1 MLKAPFNQ
9 LTTQMA
15 ETDEITVGYWAIR
28 GLAAPLRMMVMF
40 AGRPLKSVHYE
51 CVSNVEK
58 NGFDHSAWFSVKDQ
72 LKAENP
78 LVNLPYVQV
87 GNGPLV
93 AQSNA
98 CFQYLGRTLGLMGDS
113 DMEYCQVEQLLCE
126 AMDLRNSIIRFAY
139 SRAPAEL
146 TQWLERTVDLVGN
159 TSCAKLELW
168 LRKKYTDENLAAV
181 SGVFFVG
188 NRASAADFHIWE
200 LLDQLVRMAAFSRVQ
215 DQPAEGLSDGKFVL
229 EQTPF
234 LFAFYQRFASL
245 EQNQRYFAS
254 PLSRELP
261 VNNPS
266 ASGFGATPS
275 GHVWSHTMNKEDMTW
290 LGLSGRY

>member
-1 MLKAPFNQ
+1 
-9 LTTQMA
+9 MA
-15 ETDEITVGYWAIR
+15 DTDEITVGYWAIR

-40 AGRPLKSVHYE
+40 SGRPLKSVHYE
-51 CVSNVEK
+51 CVSNAEK

-87 GNGPLV
+87 GDGPLV

-98 CFQYLGRTLGLMGDS
+98 CFQFLGRTLGLMGDS
-113 DMEYCQVEQLLCE
+113 DVEYCQVEQLLCE

-139 SRAPAEL
+139 SGAPAEL
-146 TQWLERTVDLVGN
+146 TQWLETTVNVVGN
-159 TSCAKLELW
+159 TSCAKLDLW
-168 LRKKYTDENLAAV
+168 LRRKYKDENSGV

-200 LLDQLVRMAAFSRVQ
+200 LLDQLVRMAAFSRAHGHS
-215 DQPAEGLSDGKFVL
+215 AEDLPDGKFVL
-229 EQTPF
+229 EQAPF
-234 LFAFYQRFASL
+234 LLAFYQSFASL
-245 EQNQRYFAS
+245 EQNQRYLAS
-254 PLSRELP
+254 PLYRALP

-266 ASGFGATPS
+266 ARGFGATPS
-275 GHVWSHTMNKEDMTW
+275 GHAWSHATNQEDMTW